1 MILPPHDVTPELIR
15 AALAH
20 IPANLPRD
28 EWARVGMAIK
38 SEYPDS
44 TGFDLFDAWSA
55 SAGDRY
61 NKKAVAS
68 TWRSI
73 KAGGGVA
80 VATLLHLAKEHG
92 FELPAPGEK
101 SAPPT
106 AAELAERDR
115 QRAARELQEQA
126 ARDASHTQAADQAA
140 AQWAEASESGA
151 SPYLVRKAVKPYGV
165 RFAAGGWLLVPLR
178 DAAGK
183 LWNLQRI
190 APAKPTKGSDK
201 LFLKGGRKSGLW
213 HLVGESTSG
222 DTDTGPAVLLIAEGY
237 ATASTLHQATGY
249 PVAVA
254 FDAGNLQHVARA
266 LRELHPAALL
276 VVCGDDDRET
286 EQESGTNPGRV
297 KATAAARASRGL
309 AVFPEGLPAGGS
321 DFNDQ
326 AAHVTAEQGT
336 AAGLEAVRRTVAAA
350 IDAHTTPQASAQQV
364 KGTKARGQGGQ
375 RQPNGASGPPSVPPG
390 APPGEPDESS
400 DKAAPDWDRFTVSDA
415 GVFYQGV
422 DRNGE
427 PTKPEWVCSRL
438 DVVALTNDQDGNGW
452 GYLLNFA
459 DPLGRGKQ
467 WAMPSR
473 MLAGD
478 GAEYRGAL
486 MGMGLRIATNPRAR
500 NLLTQHIQTR
510 QPGAFAVCTDKTGWH
525 GRSFV
530 LPHETIG
537 EGSERVVFQSES
549 AQENTF
555 RVRGSSEKWRDRVS
569 LLCAGNSRLV
579 LAVAAAFAGPTLRLA
594 GMEGG
599 GFHMRGDS
607 STGKSTTQVVA
618 ASVYGNP
625 DRFKQSWKATDNA
638 LEGVAAQHNDCLLI
652 LDEIGE
658 VDPKLIGDIAYMLAG
673 GFGKA
678 RAARTGVPRPRQT
691 WRVLFFSTGEKSLY
705 DHMQEAGKRT
715 RAGQENRMA
724 DIPADAGKGMG
735 VFEDLHGHDG
745 GAAFSRHLVAQ
756 ASACHGA
763 AGRAWLHWLTDN
775 AEGLRER
782 IRMLAQRIELQIV
795 PEAGGGQVQRVG
807 ARFALVGAAGELA
820 TAAGLTGWAVG
831 EAERAARD
839 CFNAWLVARG
849 GIGNSEETS
858 MLRQVRHFLEAN
870 GDGRFTTWHR
880 AHDDHAPR
888 VGLRAGVKRLIGSN
902 GLPIGVRKTPEFA
915 HEISDPE
922 GESVEFFILPEVFK
936 SEICKGY
943 DPEAMA
949 RVLRDRECLRATEA
963 GRFTVSLTLP
973 GGIGKARCY
982 HVNAR
987 IFALDL

>member
-1 MILPPHDVTPELIR
+1 MTLPGHDVTPELIR

-55 SAGDRY
+55 GDPDRY
-61 NKKAVAS
+61 DRKAVQS

-92 FELPAPGEK
+92 FTLPKAGQAPAAP
-101 SAPPT
+101 SA
-106 AAELAERDR
+106 ADLAERERLRMLR
-115 QRAARELQEQA
+115 QQQEAAD
-126 ARDASHTQAADQAA
+126 RDADHAKAADHAA

-151 SPYLVRKAVKPYGV
+151 SPYLVRKGVQAHGV

-190 APAKPTKGSDK
+190 APTKPASGSDK

-213 HLVGESTSG
+213 HLVG
-222 DTDTGPAVLLIAEGY
+222 DLQPADNTGPAVLLIAEGY
-237 ATASTLHQATGY
+237 ATAATLHEATGH

-254 FDAGNLQHVARA
+254 FDAGNLQHVARS
-266 LRELHPAALL
+266 LRQQYPAALL
-276 VVCGDDDRET
+276 VVCGDDDRDT
-286 EQESGTNPGRV
+286 ERNGGNNPGRI
-297 KATAAARASRGL
+297 KATSAAKAVRGL
-309 AVFPEGLPAGGS
+309 AVFPEGLPDGGS
-321 DFNDQ
+321 DFNDL
-326 AAHVTAEQGT
+326 AAHLNTEQGDG
-336 AAGLEAVRRTVAAA
+336 AGLAAVRATLTTA
-350 IDAHTTPQASAQQV
+350 IDAHTAAQAAAQQAKAS
-364 KGTKARGQGGQ
+364 KGRGQAGQ
-375 RQPNGASGPPSVPPG
+375 RQKNGASGPPA
-390 APPGEPDESS
+390 APPGDTSEGD
-400 DKAAPDWDRFTVSDA
+400 DRAAPDWDRFMVTDA
-415 GVFYQGV
+415 GVFHQGV
-422 DRNGE
+422 DRDGE
-427 PTKPEWVCSRL
+427 PMKPEWVCSRL

-452 GYLLNFA
+452 GYLLNFV
-459 DPLGRGKQ
+459 DSLGRRKQ
-467 WAMPSR
+467 WAMPAR

-486 MGMGLRIATNPRAR
+486 MGMGLRIATSPRAR
-500 NLLTQHIQTR
+500 NMLTQYIQTR
-510 QPGAFAVCTDKTGWH
+510 QPGEFATCTDRIGWH
-525 GRSFV
+525 GRAFV
-530 LPHETIG
+530 LPHETL
-537 EGSERVVFQSES
+537 SDDAERVVFQSES

-555 RVRGSSEKWRDRVS
+555 RVKGTPEQWRERVGTA
-569 LLCAGNSRLV
+569 CAGNSRLV
-579 LAVAAAFAGPTLRLA
+579 FAVSAALAGPLLKPA

-599 GFHMRGDS
+599 GFHMRGDG

-625 DRFKQSWKATDNA
+625 ERFKQSWKATDNA

-658 VDPKLIGDIAYMLAG
+658 VDPKVVGECAYMLG
-673 GFGKA
+673 NGQGKA
-678 RAARTGVPRPRQT
+678 RAARTGVPRPRLS
-691 WRVLFFSTGEKSLY
+691 WRLLFLSSGEKSLA
-705 DHMQEAGKRT
+705 DHMQEVGKRT
-715 RAGQENRMA
+715 KAGQETRMA
-724 DIPADAGKGMG
+724 DIPADAGRGMG
-735 VFEDLHGHDG
+735 VFEDLHDHEG

-756 ASACHGA
+756 AQACHGA
-763 AGRAWLHWLTDN
+763 AGRAWLHWLTEN
-775 AEGLRER
+775 ADGLRER
-782 IRMLAQRIELQIV
+782 VRKVSDRLAAQIV
-795 PEAGGGQVQRVG
+795 PEAASGQVERVG

-831 EAERAARD
+831 EAERGARE

-849 GIGNSEETS
+849 GIGNSEETM

-902 GLPIGVRKTPEFA
+902 GLPIGVRKTPEYA

-943 DPEAMA
+943 DPEAVA
-949 RVLRDRECLRATEA
+949 RVLRDRECLQAKEP
-963 GRFTVSLTLP
+963 GRFTVSMSLP
-973 GGIGKARCY
+973 GGIGKARVY
-982 HVNAR
+982 HVTAR
-987 IFALDL
+987 IFALDQ

>member
-1 MILPPHDVTPELIR
+1 LTHEPSTELIR
-15 AALAH
+15 DALAH
-20 IPANLPRD
+20 IPATLDRD
-28 EWARVGMAIK
+28 EWARVAMAIK
-38 SEYPDS
+38 SAFPDS
-44 TGFDLFDAWSA
+44 SGFDLFDTWSQRAQDQYDPKA
-55 SAGDRY
+55 SRA
-61 NKKAVAS
+61 
-68 TWRSI
+68 TWRSV
-73 KAGGGVA
+73 KAGGGVGI
-80 VATLLHLAKEHG
+80 ATLLHIAKQHG
-92 FELPAPGEK
+92 FTPSKDGVPA
-101 SAPPT
+101 SPPT
-106 AAELAERDR
+106 SEELVTR
-115 QRAARELQEQA
+115 ARERTERLQQEQSRIDAGHA
-126 ARDASHTQAADQAA
+126 AAADQAA
-140 AQWAEASESGA
+140 AQWQEASESGTSA
-151 SPYLVRKAVKPYGV
+151 YLVRKGVLPYGV
-165 RFAAGGWLLVPLR
+165 RFAADGWLLVPLR
-178 DAAGK
+178 DGAGK

-190 APAKPTKGSDK
+190 APAKPGSGSDK
-201 LFLKGGRKSGLW
+201 FFLKGGRKSGLW
-213 HLVGESTSG
+213 HLVGELASG
-222 DTDTGPAVLLIAEGY
+222 DTDTGPAVLLTAEGL

-266 LRELHPAALL
+266 LRQQYPAALL
-276 VVCGDDDRET
+276 VVCGDDDRDT
-286 EQESGTNPGRV
+286 EQKSGTNPGRV
-297 KATAAARASRGL
+297 KAMAAAKAVRGL
-309 AVFPEGLPAGGS
+309 AVFPEGLPDGGS

-326 AAHVTAEQGT
+326 AAHVTAEQGVG
-336 AAGLEAVRRTVAAA
+336 AGLEAVRRTVVAA
-350 IDAHTTPQASAQQV
+350 IDEHTAAQASAQEA
-364 KGTKARGQGGQ
+364 KGTKPRGQAGQ
-375 RQPNGASGPPSVPPG
+375 RQSSGASGPPSMPPG
-390 APPGEPDESS
+390 APPGDPDEPG
-400 DKAAPDWDRFTVSDA
+400 DKAAPDWDRFTVTDA
-415 GVFYQGV
+415 GVFHQGV

-427 PTKPEWVCSRL
+427 PTKPDWVCSRL

-459 DPLGRGKQ
+459 DPLGRHKQ

-500 NLLTQHIQTR
+500 NLLTQYIQTR
-510 QPGAFAVCTDKTGWH
+510 QPGEFATCTDRIGWH
-525 GRSFV
+525 GRVFV
-530 LPHETIG
+530 LPHETVG
-537 EGSERVVFQSES
+537 DEAQQVVFQSES

-555 RVRGSSEKWRDRVS
+555 RVKGSPEQWRERVGMP
-569 LLCAGNSRLV
+569 CAGNSRLV
-579 LAVAAAFAGPTLRLA
+579 FAVSAAFAGPTLKPA

-599 GFHMRGDS
+599 GFHMRGDG

-625 DRFKQSWKATDNA
+625 ERFKQSWKATDNA

-658 VDPKLIGDIAYMLAG
+658 VDPKVVGECAYMLG
-673 GFGKA
+673 NGQGKA
-678 RAARTGVPRPRQT
+678 RAARTGVPRPRLA
-691 WRVLFFSTGEKSLY
+691 WRLLFLSSGEKSLS
-705 DHMQEAGKRT
+705 DHMQEVGKRT
-715 RAGQENRMA
+715 KAGQETRMA

-735 VFEDLHGHDG
+735 AFENVHDHEG

-782 IRMLAQRIELQIV
+782 IRTLAQRIELQIV
-795 PEAGGGQVQRVG
+795 PEAGSGQVQRVG

-820 TAAGLTGWAVG
+820 TAAGLTGWDVG
-831 EAERAARD
+831 EAESAARE

-858 MLRQVRHFLEAN
+858 MLRQLRHFLEAN
-870 GDGRFTTWHR
+870 GDGRFVTWHR

-888 VGLRAGVKRLIGSN
+888 VGLRAGVRRLIGSN
-902 GLPIGVRKTPEFA
+902 GLPIGIRKTPEFA
-915 HEISDPE
+915 HEISNPE

-949 RVLRDRECLRATEA
+949 RALRDRGCLETKEP
-963 GRFTVSLTLP
+963 GRFTVSMYLP

-982 HVNAR
+982 HVNAS
-987 IFALDL
+987 IFDLEP

>member
-1 MILPPHDVTPELIR
+1 MHGHDVTPELIR

-55 SAGDRY
+55 SDADRY
-61 NKKAVAS
+61 DRKAVQS
-68 TWRSI
+68 TWKSV
-73 KAGGGVA
+73 KAGGGVS

-92 FELPAPGEK
+92 FTLPKAGQAPAAP
-101 SAPPT
+101 SA
-106 AAELAERDR
+106 ADLAERERLRMLR
-115 QRAARELQEQA
+115 QQQE
-126 ARDASHTQAADQAA
+126 AADREAGHAAAADHAA

-151 SPYLVRKAVKPYGV
+151 SPYLARKGVQGHGV

-178 DAAGK
+178 DASGK

-190 APAKPTKGSDK
+190 APTKPASGSDK

-213 HLVGESTSG
+213 HLVG
-222 DTDTGPAVLLIAEGY
+222 DLPAADDAGPAVLLIAEGY
-237 ATASTLHQATGY
+237 ATAATLHEATGH

-266 LRELHPAALL
+266 LRQQYPAALL
-276 VVCGDDDRET
+276 VVCGDDDRDT
-286 EQESGTNPGRV
+286 ERNGGNNPGRT
-297 KATAAARASRGL
+297 KATAAAKAVRGL
-309 AVFPEGLPAGGS
+309 AVFPDGLPEGGS
-321 DFNDQ
+321 DFNDL
-326 AAHVTAEQGT
+326 ATHLNTGQGDG
-336 AAGLEAVRRTVAAA
+336 AGLAAVRATLTTA
-350 IDAHTTPQASAQQV
+350 IDAHAAAQAGAQQAKAS
-364 KGTKARGQGGQ
+364 KGRGQAGP
-375 RQPNGASGPPSVPPG
+375 RQKNGASGPPDAPG
-390 APPGEPDESS
+390 DPGEAD
-400 DKAAPDWDRFTVSDA
+400 DKAAPDWDRFMVADA

-422 DRNGE
+422 DRDGE

-459 DPLGRGKQ
+459 DPLGRRKQ

-478 GAEYRGAL
+478 GSEYRGAL
-486 MGMGLRIATNPRAR
+486 MGMGLRIATSPRAR
-500 NLLTQHIQTR
+500 NLLTQYIQTR
-510 QPGAFAVCTDKTGWH
+510 QPGEFATCTDRIGWH
-525 GRSFV
+525 GRAFV
-530 LPHETIG
+530 LPHETL
-537 EGSERVVFQSES
+537 SDDAERVVFQSES

-555 RVRGSSEKWRDRVS
+555 KVKGSPEQWRERVGAA
-569 LLCAGNSRLV
+569 CAGNSRLV
-579 LAVAAAFAGPTLRLA
+579 FAVSAALAGPLLKPA

-599 GFHMRGDS
+599 GFHMRGDG

-658 VDPKLIGDIAYMLAG
+658 VDPKVAGDCAYMLG
-673 GFGKA
+673 NGQGKA
-678 RAARTGVPRPRQT
+678 RAARTGVPRPRLS
-691 WRVLFFSTGEKSLY
+691 WRLLFLSSGEKSLA
-705 DHMQEAGKRT
+705 DHMQEVGKRT
-715 RAGQENRMA
+715 KAGQETRMA
-724 DIPADAGKGMG
+724 DIPADAGRGMG

-756 ASACHGA
+756 AQACHGA
-763 AGRAWLHWLTDN
+763 AGRAWLQWLTEN
-775 AEGLRER
+775 ADGLRER
-782 IRMLAQRIELQIV
+782 VRKLSDRLAAQIV
-795 PEAGGGQVQRVG
+795 PEAAGGQVERVG
-807 ARFALVGAAGELA
+807 ARCALVGAAGELA

-831 EAERAARD
+831 EAERGARE

-849 GIGNSEETS
+849 GIGNSEETM

-888 VGLRAGVKRLIGSN
+888 VGMRAGVKRLIGSN
-902 GLPIGVRKTPEFA
+902 GIPIGVRKTPEFA

-943 DPEAMA
+943 DPEAVA
-949 RVLRDRECLRATEA
+949 RVLRDRECLQAKEP
-963 GRFTVSLTLP
+963 GRFTVNMSLP
-973 GGIGKARCY
+973 GGIGKARVY
-982 HVNAR
+982 HVTAR
-987 IFALDL
+987 IFALDQ

>member
-1 MILPPHDVTPELIR
+1 MILPGHDVTPDLIR

-38 SEYPDS
+38 SEFPDS
-44 TGFDLFDAWSA
+44 AGFDLFDAWSA
-55 SAGDRY
+55 GDVDRY
-61 NKKAVAS
+61 DKKAVAS

-73 KAGGGVA
+73 KAGGGVS

-92 FELPAPGEK
+92 FTLPKAGQ
-101 SAPPT
+101 SPT
-106 AAELAERDR
+106 APTAEELAERERLRVER
-115 QRAARELQEQA
+115 QQQEQSRTDA
-126 ARDASHTQAADQAA
+126 AHATTADQAA
-140 AQWAEASESGA
+140 AQWEEASESGN
-151 SPYLVRKAVKPYGV
+151 SPYLVRKGVQPYGV

-178 DAAGK
+178 DGAGK

-190 APAKPTKGSDK
+190 APVKPASGSDK

-213 HLVGESTSG
+213 HLVGELASG
-222 DTDTGPAVLLIAEGY
+222 DDASGPAVLLIAEGY
-237 ATASTLHQATGY
+237 ATAATLHQATGH

-266 LRELHPAALL
+266 LRQQHPAAVL
-276 VVCGDDDRET
+276 VVCGDDDQDT
-286 EQESGTNPGRV
+286 EQQTGTNPGRV
-297 KATAAARASRGL
+297 KATAAAKAVRGL
-309 AVFPEGLPAGGS
+309 AVFPEGLPPDGS
-321 DFNDQ
+321 DFNDL
-326 AAHVTAEQGT
+326 AAHVDAEQGAGT
-336 AAGLEAVRRTVAAA
+336 GLEAVRATAAAA
-350 IDAHTTPQASAQQV
+350 IEAHAAALAGAQQANAP
-364 KGTKARGQGGQ
+364 KAMGQAGQ
-375 RQPNGASGPPSVPPG
+375 RQKRGASGPPFDPPG
-390 APPGEPDESS
+390 DADEPGE
-400 DKAAPDWDRFTVSDA
+400 KAAPDWDRFSVTDV
-415 GVFYQGV
+415 GVFHQGV

-459 DPLGRGKQ
+459 DPLGRRKQ

-473 MLAGD
+473 MLAAD

-500 NLLTQHIQTR
+500 NLLTQYIQTR
-510 QPGAFAVCTDKTGWH
+510 QPGEFATCTDRIGWH
-525 GRSFV
+525 GRAFV
-530 LPHETIG
+530 LPHETVG
-537 EGSERVVFQSES
+537 DDEQQVVFQSES

-555 RVRGSSEKWRDRVS
+555 RVKGSPEQWRERVS
-569 LLCAGNSRLV
+569 LPCAGNSRLV
-579 LAVAAAFAGPTLRLA
+579 FAVSAAFAGPALKPA
-594 GMEGG
+594 GMDGG

-625 DRFKQSWKATDNA
+625 ERFKQSWKATDNA

-658 VDPKLIGDIAYMLAG
+658 VDPKVAGECSYMLSSG
-673 GFGKA
+673 QGKA
-678 RAARTGVPRPRQT
+678 RAARTGLPRPRLS
-691 WRVLFFSTGEKSLY
+691 WRLLFLSSGEKSLA
-705 DHMQEAGKRT
+705 DHMQEAGKRIK
-715 RAGQENRMA
+715 AGQELRMA
-724 DIPADAGKGMG
+724 DIPADAGKGLG
-735 VFEDLHGHDG
+735 AFEDVHGHDG
-745 GAAFSRHLVAQ
+745 GAGFSRHLVAQ

-763 AGRAWLHWLTDN
+763 AGRAWLQWLTDN

-782 IRMLAQRIELQIV
+782 IRALAQRIELQII
-795 PEAGGGQVQRVG
+795 PEAAAGQVQRVG

-820 TAAGLTGWAVG
+820 TEAGLTGWPKG
-831 EAERAARD
+831 EAERGARE

-849 GIGNSEETS
+849 GIGNSEETM

-870 GDGRFTTWHR
+870 GDGRFMTWHR
-880 AHDDHAPR
+880 AHQDSAPR
-888 VGLRAGVKRLIGSN
+888 VGLRAGVRRLISSN
-902 GLPIGVRKTPEFA
+902 GLPIGVRKTAEFA

-922 GESVEFFILPEVFK
+922 GESVEFFIFPEVFK

-943 DPEAMA
+943 DPEAVA
-949 RVLRDRECLRATEA
+949 RVLRDRECLQAKEP
-963 GRFTVSLTLP
+963 GRFTVSMSLP
-973 GGIGKARCY
+973 GGIGKARVY
-982 HVNAR
+982 HLSAR
-987 IFALDL
+987 IFALDT

>member
-1 MILPPHDVTPELIR
+1 MILIGHETTPELIR
-15 AALAH
+15 SALQH

-28 EWARVGMAIK
+28 EWARVAMAIK

-44 TGFDLFDAWSA
+44 TGFDLFDHWSA
-55 SAGDRY
+55 SDPDSY
-61 NKKAVAS
+61 NPKDVKS
-68 TWRSI
+68 TWRSV
-73 KAGGGVA
+73 KAGGGVGI
-80 VATLLHLAKEHG
+80 ATLLHLAKEHG
-92 FELPAPGEK
+92 FTLPKTGEAP
-101 SAPPT
+101 AAPT
-106 AAELAERDR
+106 AAELAERER
-115 QRAARELQEQA
+115 QRAERQAQELA
-126 ARDASHTQAADQAA
+126 DKDASHAKAAEQAA
-140 AQWAEASESGA
+140 AQWQEASEAGA
-151 SPYLVRKAVKPYGV
+151 SPYLVRKGVQAHGV

-178 DAAGK
+178 DGAGK

-190 APAKPTKGSDK
+190 APVKPARGSDK

-213 HLVGESTSG
+213 HLVGELASSG
-222 DTDTGPAVLLIAEGY
+222 AGADAAGPAVLLIAEGY
-237 ATASTLHQATGY
+237 ATAATLHEATGHL
-249 PVAVA
+249 VAVA

-266 LRELHPAALL
+266 LRQQHPAALL
-276 VVCGDDDRET
+276 VVAGDDDRDT
-286 EQESGTNPGRV
+286 EVQTGTNPGRV
-297 KATAAARASRGL
+297 KASAAARAVRGL
-309 AVFPEGLPAGGS
+309 AVFPEGLPPGGS
-321 DFNDQ
+321 DFNDL
-326 AAHVTAEQGT
+326 AAHVNAEQSDG
-336 AAGLEAVRRTVAAA
+336 AGLEAVRATLATAIEAHTAEQAAA
-350 IDAHTTPQASAQQV
+350 QQAKV
-364 KGTKARGQGGQ
+364 PEVRGQVGQ
-375 RQPNGASGPPSVPPG
+375 RQKNGSSGPPSMPPG
-390 APPGEPDESS
+390 GPDAPDEAS
-400 DKAAPDWDRFTVSDA
+400 PPEWDRFMVTDA
-415 GVFYQGV
+415 GVFHQGV

-459 DPLGRGKQ
+459 DPLGRRKQ

-473 MLAGD
+473 MLSGD

-486 MGMGLRIATNPRAR
+486 MGMGLRIATSPRAR
-500 NLLTQHIQTR
+500 NLLTQYVQTR
-510 QPGAFAVCTDKTGWH
+510 QPGEFATCTDRIGWH
-525 GRSFV
+525 GRAFV
-530 LPHETIG
+530 LPHETVG
-537 EGSERVVFQSES
+537 DDAERVVFQSES

-555 RVRGSSEKWRDRVS
+555 RVKGSPEQWRERVGVS
-569 LLCAGNSRLV
+569 CAGNSRLV
-579 LAVAAAFAGPTLRLA
+579 FAVSAAFAGPALKPA

-599 GFHMRGDS
+599 GFHMRGDG

-625 DRFKQSWKATDNA
+625 ERFKQSWKATDNA

-658 VDPKLIGDIAYMLAG
+658 VDPKVVGECAYMLG
-673 GFGKA
+673 NGQGKA
-678 RAARTGVPRPRQT
+678 RAARTGVPRPRLA
-691 WRVLFFSTGEKSLY
+691 WRLLFLSSGEKSLS
-705 DHMQEAGKRT
+705 DHMQEVGKRT
-715 RAGQENRMA
+715 KAGQETRMA

-735 VFEDLHGHDG
+735 AFEDVHGHDG

-763 AGRAWLHWLTDN
+763 SGRAWLRWLTEN

-782 IRMLAQRIELQIV
+782 IRTLAQRIELQII
-795 PEAGGGQVQRVG
+795 PEAAAGQVQRVG

-820 TAAGLTGWAVG
+820 TTAGLTGWAAG

-839 CFNAWLVARG
+839 CFNAWLVSRG

-858 MLRQVRHFLEAN
+858 MLRQVRLFLEAN
-870 GDGRFTTWHR
+870 GDGRFVTWHR
-880 AHDDHAPR
+880 ASDDHAPR
-888 VGLRAGVKRLIGSN
+888 VGMRAGVKRLIGSN
-902 GLPIGVRKTPEFA
+902 GLPIGIRKTPEFA
-915 HEISDPE
+915 HEISNPE

-943 DPEAMA
+943 DSEAVA
-949 RVLRDRECLRATEA
+949 RVLRDRECLQAKEP
-963 GRFTVSLTLP
+963 GRFTVSMSLP

>member
-1 MILPPHDVTPELIR
+1 MTAAHTPVTSELIR

-28 EWARVGMAIK
+28 EWARVGMSIK
-38 SEYPDS
+38 SEFADS

-55 SAGDRY
+55 SDPDRY
-61 NKKAVAS
+61 DKKAVAS

-80 VATLLHLAKEHG
+80 VGTLLHLATQHG
-92 FELPAPGEK
+92 FIVPKDGQNPA
-101 SAPPT
+101 APTP
-106 AAELAERDR
+106 AVLAERER
-115 QRAARELQEQA
+115 QRAERSRDEQA
-126 ARDASHTQAADQAA
+126 RTDAAHATAANQAA
-140 AQWAEASESGA
+140 AQWQAASEAGE
-151 SPYLVRKAVKPYGV
+151 SPYLLRKGVQPYGV

-178 DAAGK
+178 DGAGK
-183 LWNLQRI
+183 LWNLQQI
-190 APAKPTKGSDK
+190 APAKPGSGSDK
-201 LFLKGGRKSGLW
+201 LFLKNSRKAGLW
-213 HLVGESTSG
+213 HLVGELASDDAT
-222 DTDTGPAVLLIAEGY
+222 TGPAVLLIAEGY
-237 ATASTLHQATGY
+237 ATAATLHEATGY

-266 LRELHPAALL
+266 LRQLHPAALL
-276 VVCGDDDRET
+276 VVCADDDRET
-286 EQESGTNPGRV
+286 EQKTGTNPGRV
-297 KATAAARASRGL
+297 KATAAARAARGL
-309 AVFPEGLPAGGS
+309 AVFPEGLPDGGS
-321 DFNDQ
+321 DFNDL
-326 AAHVTAEQGT
+326 AAHVNTEQG
-336 AAGLEAVRRTVAAA
+336 AGAGLEAVRTIVQSA
-350 IDAHTTPQASAQQV
+350 IDAHAASEIELSKAV
-364 KGTKARGQGGQ
+364 AHKARGKAGKHQL
-375 RQPNGASGPPSVPPG
+375 NGASGPPSMPPG
-390 APPGEPDESS
+390 APPGDPEETGGRG
-400 DKAAPDWDRFTVSDA
+400 APDWDRFRVTDV
-415 GVFYQGV
+415 GVFHQGV

-459 DPLGRGKQ
+459 DPLGRHKQ

-473 MLAGD
+473 MLASD

-500 NLLTQHIQTR
+500 NLLTQYIQTR
-510 QPGAFAVCTDKTGWH
+510 QPGEFAVCTDKTGWH

-537 EGSERVVFQSES
+537 DGSERVVFQSES

-555 RVRGSSEKWRDRVS
+555 RVKGSPEKWRERVS

-625 DRFKQSWKATDNA
+625 ERFKQSWKATDNA

-735 VFEDLHGHDG
+735 VFEELHGHDG

-756 ASACHGA
+756 AGACHGA

-782 IRMLAQRIELQIV
+782 IRTMAQRIEQQIV
-795 PEAGGGQVQRVG
+795 PEAGSGQVQRVG

-820 TAAGLTGWAVG
+820 TVAGLTGWTEG
-831 EAERAARD
+831 EAERAARE

-849 GIGNSEETS
+849 GIGNSEESS
-858 MLRQVRHFLEAN
+858 MLRQVRLFLEAN
-870 GDGRFTTWHR
+870 GDGRFVTWHR

-888 VGLRAGVKRLIGSN
+888 VGLRAGVRRLIGSN
-902 GLPIGVRKTPEFA
+902 GLPIGIRKTPEFA
-915 HEISDPE
+915 HEISSPE

-936 SEICKGY
+936 AEICKGY
-943 DPEAMA
+943 DPEAVA
-949 RVLRDRECLRATEA
+949 RVLRDRECLQVKEP
-963 GRFTVSLTLP
+963 GRFTVSMSLP

-987 IFALDL
+987 IFALD

>member
-1 MILPPHDVTPELIR
+1 MPQHDVTPELIR

-44 TGFDLFDAWSA
+44 TGFDLFDTWSA
-55 SAGDRY
+55 SDPDRY
-61 NKKAVAS
+61 DRKAVQS

-80 VATLLHLAKEHG
+80 VATLLHLAQQNG
-92 FELPAPGEK
+92 FALPKPGQTP
-101 SAPPT
+101 AAPT
-106 AAELAERDR
+106 AAQLAERDR
-115 QRAARELQEQA
+115 ERAARQAQEQA
-126 ARDASHTQAADQAA
+126 DRDAGHTKAAEHAA
-140 AQWAEASESGA
+140 AQWQEASESGA
-151 SPYLVRKAVKPYGV
+151 SPYLVRKGVQAHGV

-178 DAAGK
+178 DAAGR

-190 APAKPTKGSDK
+190 APTKPASGSDK

-213 HLVGESTSG
+213 HLVGELPAA
-222 DTDTGPAVLLIAEGY
+222 DNPGPAVLLIAEGY
-237 ATASTLHQATGY
+237 ATAATLHEATGH

-266 LRELHPAALL
+266 LRQQHPAALL
-276 VVCGDDDRET
+276 VVCGDDDQAT
-286 EQESGTNPGRV
+286 EAKDGTNPGRT
-297 KATAAARASRGL
+297 KATAAAKAVRGL
-309 AVFPEGLPAGGS
+309 AVFPEGLPPGGS
-321 DFNDQ
+321 DFNDL
-326 AAHVTAEQGT
+326 AAHVNAAQGEG
-336 AAGLEAVRRTVAAA
+336 AGLEAVRATVAAA
-350 IDAHTTPQASAQQV
+350 IDAHAAAQTAAQQAKAP
-364 KGTKARGQGGQ
+364 KGKGQAGQ
-375 RQPNGASGPPSVPPG
+375 RQKNGASGPPSMPPG
-390 APPGEPDESS
+390 DPDAGDGASAPE
-400 DKAAPDWDRFTVSDA
+400 WDRFMVADA
-415 GVFYQGV
+415 GVFHQGV

-459 DPLGRGKQ
+459 DPLGRRKQ

-473 MLAGD
+473 MLSGD

-486 MGMGLRIATNPRAR
+486 MGMGLRIATSPRAR
-500 NLLTQHIQTR
+500 NLLTQYIQTR
-510 QPGAFAVCTDKTGWH
+510 QPGEFATCTDRIGWH
-525 GRSFV
+525 SRAFV
-530 LPHETIG
+530 LPHETVGG
-537 EGSERVVFQSES
+537 EAERVVFQSES

-555 RVRGSSEKWRDRVS
+555 RVKGSPEQWRERVGVP
-569 LLCAGNSRLV
+569 CAGNSRLV
-579 LAVAAAFAGPTLRLA
+579 FAVSAAFAGPLLKPA

-599 GFHMRGDS
+599 GFHMRGDG

-625 DRFKQSWKATDNA
+625 ERFKQSWKATDNA

-658 VDPKLIGDIAYMLAG
+658 VDPKVVGECAYMLG
-673 GFGKA
+673 NGQGKA
-678 RAARTGVPRPRQT
+678 RAARTGVPRPRLS
-691 WRVLFFSTGEKSLY
+691 WRLLFLSSGEKSLA
-705 DHMQEAGKRT
+705 DHMQEVGKRT
-715 RAGQENRMA
+715 KAGQETRMA

-735 VFEDLHGHDG
+735 AFEDVHGHDG

-763 AGRAWLHWLTDN
+763 AGRAWLHWLTEN

-782 IRMLAQRIELQIV
+782 IRTLTQRIELQII
-795 PEAGGGQVQRVG
+795 PEAAAGQVQRVG
-807 ARFALVGAAGELA
+807 TRFALVGAAGELA
-820 TAAGLTGWAVG
+820 TAAGLTGWASG
-831 EAERAARD
+831 EAERGARE
-839 CFNAWLVARG
+839 CFNAWLVSRG

-880 AHDDHAPR
+880 AHDDRAPR

-902 GLPIGVRKTPEFA
+902 GLPIGVRKTPEYA

-922 GESVEFFILPEVFK
+922 AESVEFFIFPEVFK
-936 SEICKGY
+936 TEICKGY
-943 DPEAMA
+943 DPDAVA
-949 RVLRDRECLRATEA
+949 RVLRDRECLQAKEP
-963 GRFTVSLTLP
+963 GRFTVSMSLP
-973 GGIGKARCY
+973 GGIGKARVY
-982 HVNAR
+982 HVTAR
-987 IFALDL
+987 IFALES